1 MSDPSLIL
9 RADGTDEIDSELT
22 LELLHNDKVHL
33 ETITAS
39 VREFF
44 DFVLNKVPKDFKYN
58 YDDHFGV
65 TANSLQIARS
75 LMNEDLDTFL
85 EKGIDVM
92 MDDGDPK
99 DRVEETLFFAPIK
112 GVINAISKAIYESLF

>member
-1 MSDPSLIL
+1 
-9 RADGTDEIDSELT
+9 
-22 LELLHNDKVHL
+22 
-33 ETITAS
+33 
-39 VREFF
+39 
-44 DFVLNKVPKDFKYN
+44 
-58 YDDHFGV
+58 
-65 TANSLQIARS
+65 
-75 LMNEDLDTFL
+75 MNEDLDTFL